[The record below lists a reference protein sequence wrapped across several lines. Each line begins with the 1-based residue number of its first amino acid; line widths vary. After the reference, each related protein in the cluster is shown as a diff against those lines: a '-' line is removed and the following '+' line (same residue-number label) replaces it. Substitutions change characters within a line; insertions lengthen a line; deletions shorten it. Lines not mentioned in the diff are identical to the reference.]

1 MILKKEQINRYM
13 RHIIMPEIGGK
24 GQKKLLESAVYIYG
38 ESVELLSPLIFYL
51 AASGIVRMFCCFEN
65 DDGYDELFH
74 RIRDFN
80 DEVIIELI
88 DEQEFINHKHTD
100 KLGNT
105 GFILNIFSGDLCL
118 LKKIINKIDFSP
130 MIISI
135 HEKWKIILQTFTNMD
150 DLKLFAGI
158 LSDKSINEETDRT
171 FPKNLN
177 AVAAS
182 VSGSLCSIEAVKLCL
197 NIGEAQK
204 KPLYFDIMSMEIN
217 SSENKCDYYINK
229 LYDNNHEITSDDAK
243 KLSACKI
250 LIVGAGGLG
259 SPAAFSLA
267 MVGVG
272 TIGIID
278 YDTVEISNL
287 NRQILHSVSRIG
299 MSKVESAKIFLNN
312 VNPHTEI
319 IAYNMPLNSDNVTE
333 LIKDYDV
340 VISGVDNISA
350 RYLINDACYFAKK
363 PMIEAGVLRFNGIN
377 TTIIPD
383 EGHCYRCI
391 YMNAAG
397 SGLSCAET
405 GTLGPVP
412 GIMGFMEAAEAIKLI
427 TGKGETLKNKL
438 LMFDAL
444 NFELD
449 IFTVNKNPDCSLCG
463 KNPDIKVV
471 EHHEFICENK
481 NDNNK

>member
-1 MILKKEQINRYM
+1 
-13 RHIIMPEIGGK
+13 MPEIGGK

-38 ESVELLSPLIFYL
+38 ESAELLSPLIFYL

-65 DDGYDELFH
+65 NDGYDALFH
-74 RIRDFN
+74 KIRDFN

-100 KLGNT
+100 NLENKE
-105 GFILNIFSGDLCL
+105 FVLNIFSGNLNL
-118 LKKIINKIDFSP
+118 LKKNINKLKFSP
-130 MIISI
+130 AIISL
-135 HEKWKIILQTFTNMD
+135 HEKWKITSQTFTCLE
-150 DLKLFAGI
+150 DLNLFAET
-158 LSDKSINEETDRT
+158 LSHKSFDEEPDRN
-171 FPKNLN
+171 FPEKLN
-177 AVAAS
+177 TVAAS
-182 VSGSLCSIEAVKLCL
+182 VSGALCSIEAVKLCL

-204 KPLYFDIMSMEIN
+204 KPLYFDIMSMEVN
-217 SSENKCDYYINK
+217 SSENEKIDFYFKK
-229 LYDNNHEITSDDAK
+229 LYENNQIITSDDAK
-243 KLSACKI
+243 KLSGSKI

-267 MVGVG
+267 LAGAG

-287 NRQILHSVSRIG
+287 NRQILHSVSRMG
-299 MSKVESAKIFLNN
+299 MSKVESAKIFLKNI
-312 VNPHTEI
+312 NPDIEI
-319 IAYNMPLNSDNVTE
+319 NTYNMPLNADNVTE

-340 VISGVDNISA
+340 VISGVDNIQA

-391 YMNAAG
+391 YMNETG
-397 SGLSCAET
+397 GGMSCAET

-412 GIMGFMEAAEAIKLI
+412 GVMGFIEAAEAIKLI
-427 TGKGETLKNKL
+427 IGKGEILKDRL

-444 NFELD
+444 TLELD
-449 IFTVNKNPDCSLCG
+449 IFTVNKNPECPLCG
-463 KNPDIKVV
+463 KTPNIKAVV
-471 EHHEFICENK
+471 QHEFICEDKSCNT
-481 NDNNK
+481 DPS